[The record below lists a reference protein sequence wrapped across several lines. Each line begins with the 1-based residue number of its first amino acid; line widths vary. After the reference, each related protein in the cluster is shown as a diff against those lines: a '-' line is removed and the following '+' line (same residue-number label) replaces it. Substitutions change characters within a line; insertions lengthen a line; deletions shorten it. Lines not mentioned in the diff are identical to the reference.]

1 MTTTVIK
8 TQERT
13 RKRLRT
19 NTSEIVFKELYQE
32 KTTNDEQED
41 VAIVPPTEISFD
53 KKHQSILLITHFK
66 DPLKVQSRYPIPEL
80 QPYEILVNN
89 KAIGLN
95 PIDWKGKKYGFGIY
109 HFPWINGRE
118 SSGDVVK
125 LGDQVDKF
133 SIGDKVIVSST
144 SYRDNRTSTFNN
156 TLQLTQD

>member
-1 MTTTVIK
+1 MYTLYNVCNSTNLTSKLYRTQQEQKLPYLIMTTTVIK

-41 VAIVPPTEISFD
+41 AAIVPPTEISFD

-109 HFPWINGRE
+109 HFPG
-118 SSGDVVK
+118 
-125 LGDQVDKF
+125 
-133 SIGDKVIVSST
+133 
-144 SYRDNRTSTFNN
+144 
-156 TLQLTQD
+156 